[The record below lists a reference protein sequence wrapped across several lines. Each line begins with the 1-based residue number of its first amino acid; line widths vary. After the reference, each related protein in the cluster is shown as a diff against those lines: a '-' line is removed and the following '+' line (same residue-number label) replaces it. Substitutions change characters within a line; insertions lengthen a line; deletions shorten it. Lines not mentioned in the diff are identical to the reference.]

1 MGENRLRRCAH
12 CGQPFTPD
20 ARNAHHQ
27 RYCPAPACRL
37 ASKRASQNKWLAK
50 PENRDYHRGP
60 AAVARVQ
67 AWRRAHPGY
76 SRRPTGAPVTAVPVP
91 AAAASAV
98 PPLTEPP
105 TATTTTAP
113 ADPLTK
119 TAGNAPLIAP
129 PAALQEPCPPPLQ
142 EISPAPLQDLFAGQ
156 PTIFIGLIAH
166 LWDLAL
172 QEDIAATLDRLLQLG
187 RDIRGGYDEHD
198 QTGAE
203 PGAPAPGPGALQ
215 LARSPPGPGA
225 LPGTG

>member
-37 ASKRASQNKWLAK
+37 ASKRASQNQWLAK
-50 PENRDYHRGP
+50 PENCDYHRGP

-98 PPLTEPP
+98 PSLTEPP

-113 ADPLTK
+113 ADRFAK
-119 TAGNAPLIAP
+119 TSGNASVP
-129 PAALQEPCPPPLQ
+129 PALQAPCPPPLQ
-142 EISPAPLQDLFAGQ
+142 KHCPAPLQDLLASQ
-156 PTIFIGLIAH
+156 PAILIGLIAH

-172 QEDIAATLDRLLQLG
+172 QEDIVATLDRLLPLG
-187 RDIRGGYDEHD
+187 RDLRGGDDEHD

-215 LARSPPGPGA
+215 LARSPG
-225 LPGTG
+225 

>member
-1 MGENRLRRCAH
+1 MGENRLRRCVH

-37 ASKRASQNKWLAK
+37 ASKRVSQNKWLAK
-50 PENRDYHRGP
+50 PENRDYYRGP

-76 SRRPTGAPVTAVPVP
+76 SHRPSGAPVTPVP
-91 AAAASAV
+91 I
-98 PPLTEPP
+98 PPAPAPPAQAPP
-105 TATTTTAP
+105 TAPAERLATTS
-113 ADPLTK
+113 
-119 TAGNAPLIAP
+119 GNAPLTAP
-129 PAALQEPCPPPLQ
+129 PAALQEPGLVPLQ
-142 EISPAPLQDLFAGQ
+142 DLYPAPLQDLLASQ
-156 PTIFIGLIAH
+156 PTILIGLIAH

-203 PGAPAPGPGALQ
+203 PGAPAPGPGAL
-215 LARSPPGPGA
+215 
-225 LPGTG
+225 

>member
-119 TAGNAPLIAP
+119 TAGNAGLDHKSAQDRVMRLVIGIGEVGRISEHSYPWRCKLTEGWKRCPRILPRLTLVQRPGVRQSAVSGWRAVVRDEAP
-129 PAALQEPCPPPLQ
+129 H
-142 EISPAPLQDLFAGQ
+142 
-156 PTIFIGLIAH
+156 T
-166 LWDLAL
+166 
-172 QEDIAATLDRLLQLG
+172 
-187 RDIRGGYDEHD
+187 
-198 QTGAE
+198 
-203 PGAPAPGPGALQ
+203 PGA
-215 LARSPPGPGA
+215 S
-225 LPGTG
+225 GTA